1 MTSLLLWIYRLL
13 AKKKFLLFL
22 LFMAWVTV
30 VVFSLRDIRF
40 SEDITDLLPASKEG
54 PSFAS
59 QINTSAFTDRVI
71 FHLRTT
77 DTSQSPNLVEAGY
90 ALVEALDSLQP
101 DLLQA
106 GPLQIED
113 QNVVEMYNAVM
124 NNLPVL
130 LHPED
135 IAYLDSLDN
144 PEAVNELAARNFRNI
159 TDPTKMLASK
169 FVVQDPLGLGGRVLK
184 RLSSF
189 NLDNNLELEEGFLM
203 TPNREHLLVIAQ
215 PSFPANNSRLN
226 TELQA
231 AVGKIA
237 TDIGEAYNQ
246 SVVLDAFGAPLAA
259 AENAA
264 QIKRDIMLT
273 VSLAMVALLVVI
285 FIFYRSLR
293 IFLYILIPSAIGG
306 ATGLAV
312 FALLGIPVSL
322 ISVSIGSI
330 LLGISVDY
338 ALHIFTHFRDK
349 GDVKATI
356 KDLAEPILLSAATT
370 TAAFYTLT
378 TLNAPAMKQL
388 GLFAG
393 TSVFL
398 GAITALILLP
408 HLLSQKMKL
417 PEQKRN
423 TFIDR
428 FNRWRP
434 DQNKYLVG
442 AVIVASVVL
451 AFFTKNVGF
460 EGDLLKLN
468 YASEELKQA
477 EKHLDEISSVSLKQ
491 VMLVAGGTNL
501 QEAFEHNQT
510 LNHWLEEQ
518 KNTQVITNRA
528 SVSTILPAP
537 ELAQQRLEAWQQR
550 IETGQLDSIAR
561 WLDDASVE
569 LGLKP
574 GAYATFFEAS
584 NNPAPLDYESWLE
597 TPLFSNFIH
606 RDSSGVQILTAV
618 RMVQEERVDFTAEAA
633 QMPGVT
639 VLDKQ
644 FLTNQIIAAI
654 EREFDS
660 LVLLSLV
667 VVFLILLLVYGRIEL
682 ALFTYLPMLLAW
694 MWTLGIMGLL
704 GLKFNIFNI
713 IVSTFVFGLGIDYS
727 IFISRGMLQEY
738 KFGHKDLGAFKN
750 SIFLSAYT
758 TTVGVG
764 VLIFAGHPALRS
776 IAAMTLAG
784 IGSMI
789 LITYTIQPLLYR
801 WALLDRK
808 KRGLVPL
815 NLSNLLLG
823 IFSLTY
829 FFVGCIVLN
838 VAILFLQLLPV
849 NGEKKR
855 YYFRYLMS
863 VFLGSLAGIMVN
875 VRRQYINS
883 ENETFDKPAVV
894 IANHQSFIDIL
905 VTLNI
910 HPNMVMVVKKWV
922 YDSPLFG
929 WAVRYAGHFHAND
942 GYEAAVPKLR
952 QRVDEGCSIVI
963 FPEGTRSVD
972 GKLNRFHK
980 GAFFLSEKLALDIV
994 PILLHGN
1001 DYSMPKGDSF
1011 LLKNG
1016 YFRRVIKPRIPYA
1029 DRSWGDSYQAR
1040 TKSISRYFKKEFIA
1054 LKAEAE
1060 TPAYFRD
1067 QLMRNYTMKG
1077 PVLEWYTRIKTR
1089 LENNFEEYEAH
1100 VPKVGKVVEIGC
1112 GYGYL
1117 SHILAWT
1124 SEGREVVGFD
1134 HDEDKIAI
1142 ASNTPTIT
1150 PNLSF
1155 QVGDARVA
1163 SLPVAKSFVMI
1174 DVLHY
1179 LSKQDQL
1186 NLLRNCIEKLEEEG
1200 VILLRDADASL
1211 KERQRGTWLTEFFS
1225 TNFGFNKTNDTD
1237 LCFVSRQTIA
1247 DIVSEAG
1254 ATLKVIDH
1262 GKFTSN
1268 VLYIIRKNGQ

>member
-1 MTSLLLWIYRLL
+1 MTSLLLWIYRSLKGKKLL
-13 AKKKFLLFL
+13 LLL
-22 LFMAWVTV
+22 LLIAWVSV

-40 SEDITDLLPASKEG
+40 SEDITDLLPGSKDG

-77 DTSQSPNLVEAGY
+77 GKEENTDLVEAGY
-90 ALVEALDSLQP
+90 SLVEALDSLQP
-101 DLLQA
+101 TLLQD

-113 QNVVEMYNAVM
+113 QNVAEMYRAVM
-124 NNLPVL
+124 SDLPAL

-135 IAYLDSLDN
+135 LDYLDSLAN
-144 PEAVNELAARNFRNI
+144 PAAIADLAARNFRNI
-159 TDPTKMLASK
+159 TDPTKMLMSK
-169 FVVQDPLGLGGRVLK
+169 FVVDDPLGLGGRVLK
-184 RLSSF
+184 RLNSF
-189 NLDNNLELEEGFLM
+189 NLDNNLELQEGFLM
-203 TPNREHLLVIAQ
+203 TPDGQHLVLIAQ
-215 PSFPANNSRLN
+215 PSFPANDSRLN
-226 TELQA
+226 IQLLEAVRTIA
-231 AVGKIA
+231 A
-237 TDIGEAYNQ
+237 DISSQYNQ
-246 SVVLDAFGAPLAA
+246 TIVLDAFGAPLAA

-264 QIKRDIMLT
+264 QIKKDIILT
-273 VSLAMVALLVVI
+273 VSLAMVALLLVI

-312 FALLGIPVSL
+312 FSILGIPVSL

-349 GDVKATI
+349 GDVKSTLT
-356 KDLAEPILLSAATT
+356 DLVEPILLSAATT
-370 TAAFYTLT
+370 TGAFYTLT

-434 DQNKYLVG
+434 DRNKYLVG
-442 AVIVASVVL
+442 VVLLASVFL
-451 AFFTKNVGF
+451 AFFTRNVEF

-468 YASEELKQA
+468 YASPELQQA
-477 EKHLDEISSVSLKQ
+477 EEHLNEISSVSLKQ
-491 VMLVAGGTNL
+491 VMLVAGGADLT
-501 QEAFEHNQT
+501 EAFEHNQH
-510 LNHWLEEQ
+510 LNQWLGQQKEQ
-518 KNTQVITNRA
+518 QVISNRA

-537 ELAQQRLEAWQQR
+537 VLADKRMEAWKSR
-550 IETGQLDSIAR
+550 VKEGKLDSIAV
-561 WLDDASVE
+561 WLNDASVE
-569 LGLKP
+569 WGLKRN
-574 GAYATFFEAS
+574 AYDGFFES
-584 NNPAPLDYESWLE
+584 LKNPIPFNYETWLK

-606 RDSSGVQILTAV
+606 KDSTGVQILTAV
-618 RMVQEERVDFTAEAA
+618 RMEQEARVDFTAEAA
-633 QMPGVT
+633 KIPGIF

-644 FLTNQIIAAI
+644 FLTNQIIAAV
-654 EREFDS
+654 EQEFDS
-660 LVLLSLV
+660 LVLVSLA

-682 ALFTYLPMLLAW
+682 ALFTFLPMLLAW
-694 MWTLGIMGLL
+694 MWTLGIMGLV
-704 GLKFNIFNI
+704 GMKFNIFNI

-727 IFISRGMLQEY
+727 IFISRGMLQDY
-738 KFGHKDLGAFKN
+738 KYGHKDLGAFKN

-776 IAAMTLAG
+776 IASMTLAG

-808 KRGLVPL
+808 DRGLVPL

-829 FFVGCIVLN
+829 FFVGSILLNICIL
-838 VAILFLQLLPV
+838 LLQLIPV

-855 YYFRYLMS
+855 RYFRFLMS
-863 VFLGSLAGIMVN
+863 KFIGSLPTIMVN
-875 VRRQYINS
+875 VRRDYINPHR
-883 ENETFDKPAVV
+883 ETFEKPAIV
-894 IANHQSFIDIL
+894 IVNHQSFIDIL
-905 VTLNI
+905 VTLII

-922 YDSPLFG
+922 YDSPIFG
-929 WAVRYAGHFHAND
+929 WAVRYAGYFHAND
-942 GYEAAVPKLR
+942 GYEQAIPQLR
-952 QRVDEGCSIVI
+952 KRVAEGCSIVV
-963 FPEGTRSVD
+963 FPEGTRSED
-972 GKLNRFHK
+972 GELNRFHK
-980 GAFFLSEKLALDIV
+980 GAFFLSEELELDIV
-994 PILLHGN
+994 PIMMHGN
-1001 DYSMPKGDSF
+1001 EYSMPKGDSF

-1016 YFRRVIKPRIPYA
+1016 WLHRVILPRIPYS
-1029 DRSWGDSYQAR
+1029 DRSYGDTYQER
-1040 TKSISRYFKKEFIA
+1040 TKSISRYFKKEFHA
-1054 LKAEAE
+1054 LKQRAE
-1060 TPAYFRD
+1060 TPEYFRD

-1089 LENNFEEYEAH
+1089 LENNFEEYEH
-1100 VPKVGKVVEIGC
+1100 YVPKSGRVVEIGC

-1124 SEGREVVGFD
+1124 SKDRQVLGFD
-1134 HDEDKIAI
+1134 HDENKLAV

-1150 PNLSF
+1150 ENLKF
-1155 QVGDARVA
+1155 EVRDVRTAELPRA
-1163 SLPVAKSFVMI
+1163 SAFVMI

-1179 LSKQDQL
+1179 LPQQEQFE
-1186 NLLRNCIEKLEEEG
+1186 LLRNCIDKLEEDG
-1200 VILLRDADASL
+1200 VLLVRDADAAL
-1211 KERQRGTWLTEFFS
+1211 KKRQRGTWLTELYS
-1225 TNFGFNKTNDTD
+1225 TKSGFNKTNASA
-1237 LCFVSRQTIA
+1237 LCFVSREMIA
-1247 DIVSEAG
+1247 EVVLAAG
-1254 ATLKVIDH
+1254 AQLEVIDH

-1268 VLYIIRKNGQ
+1268 VLYLIRKNE